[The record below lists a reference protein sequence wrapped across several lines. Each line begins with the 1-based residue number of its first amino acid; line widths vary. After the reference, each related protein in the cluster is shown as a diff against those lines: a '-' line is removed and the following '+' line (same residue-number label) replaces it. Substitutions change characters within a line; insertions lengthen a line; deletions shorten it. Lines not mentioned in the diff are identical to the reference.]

1 MQFDW
6 NEEQKDIR
14 DKYTA
19 IGKAL
24 SASGAYT
31 HGSFNAQGWQQLVE
45 NGLWQYIVPPEY
57 GGNGLGWWHFTAA
70 LEGIASSIRAP
81 GLLLSIIAQAGIVRA
96 LTLYGNETQCRRY
109 FSAILRGELSA
120 TAIAEPTTGTD
131 TRNIQTTLTE
141 DKDGYVLSGEKYN
154 IAHAPV
160 THFTLVVAKLTNT
173 ENQGG
178 IALALVDRE
187 TAGVSYEAPDHK
199 LGLTDLPT
207 GGIRFENVRIPREK
221 LLGRPGDGHKNLIQ
235 IISLGRIYYGLVAAL
250 IPTAF
255 MKEALS
261 YIRSRTSFGSTID
274 RHQYVQKRL
283 VEMQI
288 GIERGRWLAYG
299 ALSQVLNGYH
309 AEQEMLMLSS
319 ICKLMGADDLVNS
332 ATSLL
337 KLYGSVGY
345 QAGAVADLVRDAL
358 GFCSVGGTEEMH
370 RKNIFNQISRL
381 ASYQ

>member
-358 GFCSVGGTEEMH
+358 GFCSVGGDRRDAQKEY
-370 RKNIFNQISRL
+370 F
-381 ASYQ
+381 